1 MNIDSYGYVWV
12 TWQSWQGSLVS
23 ATCNGLFCDSMD
35 LIKCVVWL
43 TGANLKLENGSE
55 VKSEGN
61 ALVSSEN
68 KMPES
73 SNANSSSNSSGVPAS
88 TKPVA
93 VGSTQQTDMKL
104 PTEVGKEENP
114 APTPE

>member
-1 MNIDSYGYVWV
+1 MGMCEWLDSPGKEP
-12 TWQSWQGSLVS
+12 
-23 ATCNGLFCDSMD
+23 CFCYMLQFILWISMD
-35 LIKCVVWL
+35 LVKCVIWL

-55 VKSEGN
+55 GKSEGN

-73 SNANSSSNSSGVPAS
+73 SNANPSSNSSGVPAS

-114 APTPE
+114 TPTPE

>member
-1 MNIDSYGYVWV
+1 
-12 TWQSWQGSLVS
+12 
-23 ATCNGLFCDSMD
+23 MD
-35 LIKCVVWL
+35 LMKCVIWL

-55 VKSEGN
+55 GKSEGN

-73 SNANSSSNSSGVPAS
+73 SNANSSSSSSGVPAS

-93 VGSTQQTDMKL
+93 VGTTQQTDMKL

-114 APTPE
+114 TPTPE